1 MKHIKQISH
10 YLILS
15 LACVSVSAV
24 LSSCS
29 TTKPL
34 TSEQMARTRNYQQS
48 VVMNGKI
55 NIQYQQNE
63 KTETITGNFEW
74 QQNDTELTIVL
85 TSPLGQTIAV
95 IRENAQGASLEQ
107 GKHEM
112 RYAANVEQLLTES
125 LGWSL
130 PIAGMR
136 DWLQGFDRNQQ
147 GQRFAVPT
155 RDNQRSMSQGWQLDF
170 TSWQED
176 GEQIH
181 PKLINLYRRTEEVG
195 DLKIRLAILEW
206 N

>member
-1 MKHIKQISH
+1 MKTISH
-10 YLILS
+10 IISSILLGIS
-15 LACVSVSAV
+15 MTTV

-34 TSEQMARTRNYQQS
+34 TSEQMARTRNYQES
-48 VVMNGKI
+48 VVMTGKI

-63 KTETITGNFEW
+63 KTETLTGNFEW
-74 QQNDTELTIVL
+74 QQNSNEMSITLS
-85 TSPLGQTIAV
+85 SPLGQTIAI
-95 IRENAQGASLEQ
+95 IRENPQGASLEQ
-107 GKHEM
+107 SKQET
-112 RYAANVEQLLTES
+112 RYAGNVEQLLTES

-130 PIAGMR
+130 PITGLR

-155 RDNQRSMSQGWQLDF
+155 RDNHRSMTQGWQLDF

-176 GEQIH
+176 CEQIH

>member
-1 MKHIKQISH
+1 MKTIPHIISS
-10 YLILS
+10 ILLGIS
-15 LACVSVSAV
+15 MTAV

-34 TSEQMARTRNYQQS
+34 TSEQMARPRNYQES
-48 VVMNGKI
+48 VTMTGKI
-55 NIQYQQNE
+55 NIQYQQND
-63 KTETITGNFEW
+63 KTETLTGNFEW
-74 QQNDTELTIVL
+74 QQNSGELSITL
-85 TSPLGQTIAV
+85 SSPLGQTIAI

-107 GKHEM
+107 SKQET
-112 RYAANVEQLLTES
+112 RYASNVEQLLTES

-130 PIAGMR
+130 PISGLR

-155 RDNQRSMSQGWQLDF
+155 RDNHRSVTQGWQLDF

-181 PKLINLYRRTEEVG
+181 PKLLNLYRRTDEVG

>member
-1 MKHIKQISH
+1 MKTISRSIFSI
-10 YLILS
+10 LIAIAS
-15 LACVSVSAV
+15 TAI

-34 TSEQMARTRNYQQS
+34 TAEQMARPRNYQES
-48 VVMNGKI
+48 VNMTGKI
-55 NIQYQQNE
+55 NIQYQQND
-63 KTETITGNFEW
+63 KTETLTGNFEW
-74 QQNDTELTIVL
+74 QQNSNELSITL
-85 TSPLGQTIAV
+85 SSPLGQTIAI

-107 GKHEM
+107 SKQDP
-112 RYAANVEQLLTES
+112 RYANNVEQLLTES

-130 PIAGMR
+130 PIAGLR
-136 DWLQGFDRNQQ
+136 DWLQGFDRNLQ
-147 GQRFAVPT
+147 GQRYAVPT
-155 RDNQRSMSQGWQLDF
+155 RDNHRSMTQGWQLDF

-181 PKLINLYRRTEEVG
+181 PKLINLYRHTEEVG

>member
-1 MKHIKQISH
+1 MTT
-10 YLILS
+10 
-15 LACVSVSAV
+15 V

-34 TSEQMARTRNYQQS
+34 TSEQMARPRNYQES
-48 VVMNGKI
+48 VTMTGKI
-55 NIQYQQNE
+55 NIQYQQND
-63 KTETITGNFEW
+63 KAETLTGNFEW
-74 QQNDTELTIVL
+74 QQNSDEMSITLS
-85 TSPLGQTIAV
+85 SPLGQTIAV

-107 GKHEM
+107 SKQET
-112 RYAANVEQLLTES
+112 RYASNVEQLLTES

-130 PIAGMR
+130 PITGLR

-155 RDNQRSMSQGWQLDF
+155 RDNHRSMTQGWQLDF

-181 PKLINLYRRTEEVG
+181 PKLINLYRRTDEVG

>member
-1 MKHIKQISH
+1 MKHIKQISY
-10 YLILS
+10 YLFLS
-15 LACVSVSAV
+15 FAFASLSAI

-34 TSEQMARTRNYQQS
+34 TSEQMARTRNYQES

-55 NIQYQQNE
+55 NIQYQQND
-63 KTETITGNFEW
+63 KTEVLTGNFEW
-74 QQNDTELTIVL
+74 QQNSKELSITL
-85 TSPLGQTIAV
+85 TSSLGQTIAI

-107 GKHEM
+107 GKNEM
-112 RYAANVEQLLTES
+112 RYAPNVEQLLTES

-147 GQRFAVPT
+147 GQRFAIPT

-176 GEQIH
+176 GKQIH